1 MSDRARSYSKT
12 GERDMS
18 IASNRDHGFGAQ
30 GVQQP
35 SQQRLASFTLFSRM
49 ATIRHWIVRRV
60 GVQRED
66 IPQKDGA
73 LQLFDH
79 GPDHRRGSLTD
90 RWPLRRSR
98 QLWRPEKRGV
108 RGKVN
113 FVCESET
120 SATPA
125 SVAKIAGD
133 PDGLYATFHRSLEN
147 DRQIATANGGG
158 ICAVVATARVRIRVE
173 NSVESQCGNA
183 SDKVIYAVIIFH
195 DSDQLIR
202 SIGGIIP

>member
-1 MSDRARSYSKT
+1 MGAHPRSRLAGDWASRETVNSMDSPQEFSLTAVAGMSDRARSYSKT

-35 SQQRLASFTLFSRM
+35 SQQRLASFTLFSRIV
-49 ATIRHWIVRRV
+49 TIRHWIVRGV

-113 FVCESET
+113 FV
-120 SATPA
+120 
-125 SVAKIAGD
+125 
-133 PDGLYATFHRSLEN
+133 
-147 DRQIATANGGG
+147 
-158 ICAVVATARVRIRVE
+158 
-173 NSVESQCGNA
+173 
-183 SDKVIYAVIIFH
+183 
-195 DSDQLIR
+195 
-202 SIGGIIP
+202 